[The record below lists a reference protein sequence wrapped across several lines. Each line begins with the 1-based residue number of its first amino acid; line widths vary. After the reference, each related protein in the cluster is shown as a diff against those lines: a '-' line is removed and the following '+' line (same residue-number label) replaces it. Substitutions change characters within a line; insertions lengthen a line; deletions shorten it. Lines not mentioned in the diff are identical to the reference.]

1 MNVTIRIDETLLRNV
16 NRYAERRGQS
26 VSELVEAQLRLM
38 LRSQSD
44 IEVKPVSSRLR
55 GIVSLPN
62 DFDYKQE
69 LENRTLWSTIL

>member
-69 LENRTLWSTIL
+69 LENRTL